1 MNSAGGH
8 QPIRATVYSDASVKG
23 WGGAVFNG
31 SSTGGHWSLEEAAHH
46 IKYLELLAV
55 FFAIKAY
62 ATSLL
67 HQHVRIMIDN
77 TAAVGLINNMGTC
90 HSDDCHDLT
99 IDLWQFCIQKGIWLT
114 ATHLPGSTNTVADS
128 ESRSFVKQDTEWMLN
143 PSSLKFAL
151 DILGFQPNID
161 LFASRLNHQLSQNCS
176 YRPDPEALYIDAC
189 SISWSCHNFYC
200 FPLFSCILTA
210 IQKI

>member
-1 MNSAGGH
+1 MNSAGGQ
-8 QPIRATVYSDASVKG
+8 QPIRATVYSDASLKG

-46 IKYLELLAV
+46 INYVELLAA

-90 HSDDCHDLT
+90 HSDDCRDLT
-99 IDLWQFCIQKGIWLT
+99 LDLWQFCIQKGIWLT

-128 ESRSFVKQDTEWMLN
+128 ESRNFVNQDTEWMLN
-143 PSSLKFAL
+143 PSSLKVASLYTKMPIMQMSLTIVPIKSTANCRVNYTYIRIFSRS
-151 DILGFQPNID
+151 PPD
-161 LFASRLNHQLSQNCS
+161 LCGRSHPF
-176 YRPDPEALYIDAC
+176 
-189 SISWSCHNFYC
+189 
-200 FPLFSCILTA
+200 
-210 IQKI
+210 